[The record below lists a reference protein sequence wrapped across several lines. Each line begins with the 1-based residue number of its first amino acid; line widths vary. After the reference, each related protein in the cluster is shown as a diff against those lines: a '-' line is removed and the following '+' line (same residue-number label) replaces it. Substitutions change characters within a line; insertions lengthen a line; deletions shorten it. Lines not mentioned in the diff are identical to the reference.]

1 MSRLHDMKK
10 TGVITHT
17 SEKEELADTKD
28 RRLYRSRLC
37 HCPECKRTFKSVG
50 DLIEHQ
56 DAMQCGIIPL

>member
-10 TGVITHT
+10 MGAITHF
-17 SEKEELADTKD
+17 SVKEELADMENK
-28 RRLYRSRLC
+28 RLYRPRPC
-37 HCPECKRTFKSVG
+37 HCPQCKKNFKSVG